1 MYFVHMGQNPMNSN
15 PKYAT
20 AWWDSL
26 AKPDKIVINLLL
38 DPKMRSPLELGNT
51 DVMLS
56 VHGGSI

>member
-1 MYFVHMGQNPMNSN
+1 MGQNPMNST

-20 AWWDSL
+20 TWWDSL